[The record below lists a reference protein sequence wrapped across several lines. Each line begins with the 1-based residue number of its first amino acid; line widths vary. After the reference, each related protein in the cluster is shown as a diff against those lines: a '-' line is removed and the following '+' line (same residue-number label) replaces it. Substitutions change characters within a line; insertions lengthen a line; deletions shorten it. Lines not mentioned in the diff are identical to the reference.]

1 MGVTQTKNNLRW
13 SVFVF
18 SFLLLFCSALYVVAD
33 EVSTTDVTVF
43 DDADGDGLSDDE
55 EKIYGTDPS
64 VADTDND
71 SYSDGVEIKG
81 GFDPLKPAPGDRVVQ
96 DDTTTVTTTVEGDG
110 PNLTE
115 IASQEFATLIDKK
128 IEQGESAEIT
138 SSDLDE
144 AITEVMTK
152 GATDVVL
159 PEVETGE
166 IKVKLVDEKM
176 VEEEKKEQSRQDAI
190 EYLTL
195 VSYILI
201 SNSPVQIRDT
211 SSLQSFLMDAGNK
224 MVVGM
229 MSGNFS
235 FLDSIEEKG
244 KKSVEEINKLEVPE
258 SMLGTHVKAL
268 QMMTFAANLKQ
279 VIKASVSPQDPLGQM
294 YSFSKLQGFLLSLDS
309 FISET
314 QSSLSALG
322 VESIPLDI

>member
-13 SVFVF
+13 SVFLF
-18 SFLLLFCSALYVVAD
+18 SFLFLFCSALYVVAD
-33 EVSTTDVTVF
+33 EVSMTDVTVF

-55 EKIYGTDPS
+55 EKTYGTDPS

-81 GFDPLKPAPGDRVVQ
+81 GFDPLKPAPGDRVVP
-96 DDTTTVTTTVEGDG
+96 DDTTEVVTTTEGDG

-115 IASQEFATLIDKK
+115 IANQEFATLIDKK
-128 IEQGESAEIT
+128 IEEGESAEIT

-152 GATDVVL
+152 GTTDVVL
-159 PEVETGE
+159 PEVETGD
-166 IKVKLVDEKM
+166 IKVKLVEEDL

-211 SSLQSFLMDAGNK
+211 SSLQSFLVDSGNK
-224 MVVGM
+224 MVIGM

-235 FLDSIEEKG
+235 FLDTIEEKG

-314 QSSLSALG
+314 QSNLSALG
-322 VESIPLDI
+322 VENIPLDI